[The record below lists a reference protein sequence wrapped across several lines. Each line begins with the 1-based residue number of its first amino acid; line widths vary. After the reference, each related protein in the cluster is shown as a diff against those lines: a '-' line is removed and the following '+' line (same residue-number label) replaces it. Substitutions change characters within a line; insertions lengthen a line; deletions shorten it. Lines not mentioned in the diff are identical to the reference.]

1 MGKEGCVMEAALT
14 EAHKV
19 AAKALGEIAL
29 ALAARRGVTGTKL
42 RDWARWL
49 RLAADKIEEIS
60 NGKTN

>member
-1 MGKEGCVMEAALT
+1 MEAALT